1 MKVLVTGGAGFI
13 GSHVV
18 VHLLEWGA
26 DVVVLD
32 NLANSSLAILDK
44 IEVLAGKPLC
54 FVKGDVRD
62 ISLLRELF
70 AEHAVDAVIHLA
82 GLKSVAE
89 SVRLPLDY
97 YSTNVGGILTLL
109 EAMAEAG
116 IHRLV
121 FSSSATVYGEP
132 ESAPVAE
139 THPAGR
145 AVNPYGRSKF
155 FAEEVIRDFSAT
167 DPRWAVAIL
176 RYFNPAGAHASG
188 LIGENPKGQP
198 NNLLPIVGRVAV
210 GLQPV
215 VGIYGNDYPTADGTG
230 VRDYVHVCD
239 LAQGH
244 VQALDYLL
252 RHAGVRVWNMGVGR
266 GYSVLEVLRAFEAAC
281 GKPIPYEVRDR
292 RPGDI
297 AESWADVA
305 KVERE
310 LGWKSR
316 KDIRQIVADV
326 WRWQTS
332 GMEA

>member
-18 VHLLEWGA
+18 VHLLEWGS

-32 NLANSSLAILDK
+32 NLANSSLAMLDRM
-44 IEVLAGKPLC
+44 EALAGKPLC

-70 AEHAVDAVIHLA
+70 AEHAIDAVIHLA

-121 FSSSATVYGEP
+121 FSSSATVYGDP

-155 FAEEVIRDFSAT
+155 FAEEVIRDFAST

-210 GLQPV
+210 GLQPA

-244 VQALDYLL
+244 VQALDFLL
-252 RHAGVRVWNMGVGR
+252 RHAGVRVWNMGG
-266 GYSVLEVLRAFEAAC
+266 GPGIFGSGGPE
-281 GKPIPYEVRDR
+281 GVR
-292 RPGDI
+292 
-297 AESWADVA
+297 
-305 KVERE
+305 
-310 LGWKSR
+310 
-316 KDIRQIVADV
+316 
-326 WRWQTS
+326 S
-332 GMEA
+332 GMRQAGSL

>member
-18 VHLLEWGA
+18 VHLLEWGS

-32 NLANSSLAILDK
+32 NLANSSLAMLDRM
-44 IEVLAGKPLC
+44 EALAGKPLC

-70 AEHAVDAVIHLA
+70 AEHAIDAVIHLA

-109 EAMAEAG
+109 EAMAEVG

-121 FSSSATVYGEP
+121 FSSSATVYGDP

-155 FAEEVIRDFSAT
+155 FAEEVIRDFAAT

-210 GLQPV
+210 GLQPA

-244 VQALDYLL
+244 VQALDFLL

-266 GYSVLEVLRAFEAAC
+266 GYSVLEVLRAFEAVC

-305 KVERE
+305 KVERD

-316 KDIRQIVADV
+316 KDIGQIVADV
-326 WRWQTS
+326 WRWQAS
-332 GMEA
+332 GVDA

>member
-176 RYFNPAGAHASG
+176 RYFNPAGAHASS

>member
-210 GLQPV
+210 GLQPA